1 MAGVRQLV
9 ARAVSHHDVPPTVGG
24 PSACRRCAKRRRRD
38 IWVRGSWR
46 QLWAGLDPASEVNG
60 SRWGLVWPM
69 QVSRLAHTARLTAPI
84 RWPRDCATKELRTRG
99 PPHVVTPRGQRCPSR
114 GGDRSSTAGRSDEL
128 GGGTSGGSVPRAPAR
143 QNCIC
148 SVPEVDADARA
159 PSARTGRGDA
169 SPHPS
174 ATWHSVALPWAAACG
189 SDVLLPEDGPLGQ
202 RSVPEGAGGG
212 GTGATASTRQLVPC
226 RVTVTLS
233 GWPPR

>member
-46 QLWAGLDPASEVNG
+46 QLWAALHPASEVNG

-84 RWPRDCATKELRTRG
+84 RWPRDCATEELRTRG

-143 QNCIC
+143 QTASAACPRWTPM
-148 SVPEVDADARA
+148 PELHRPGPGAATHHRTRQRHGTASLRPGRRHVAVMCCC
-159 PSARTGRGDA
+159 PRTGPWVRGRCRKGPVA
-169 SPHPS
+169 
-174 ATWHSVALPWAAACG
+174 VALG
-189 SDVLLPEDGPLGQ
+189 
-202 RSVPEGAGGG
+202 
-212 GTGATASTRQLVPC
+212 
-226 RVTVTLS
+226 
-233 GWPPR
+233 